1 LCFLVEK
8 LIDCTVIDIGWLVF
22 IVQDMHADMEQIAG
36 SVQQVCNA
44 GNVVQS
50 TTSTDGQDLIQQQIK

>member
-1 LCFLVEK
+1 M
-8 LIDCTVIDIGWLVF
+8 IDIGWLVF

-36 SVQQVCNA
+36 SVHQVCNA

-50 TTSTDGQDLIQQQIK
+50 TTSTGGQDLIQQQIK